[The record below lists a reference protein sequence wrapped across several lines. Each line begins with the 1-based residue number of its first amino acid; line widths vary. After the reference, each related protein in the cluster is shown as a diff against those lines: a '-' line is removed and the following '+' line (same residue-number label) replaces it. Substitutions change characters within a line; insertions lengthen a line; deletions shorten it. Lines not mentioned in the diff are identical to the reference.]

1 MTELRDKVAIVT
13 GGSRGIGASIALELA
28 KNGVKIV
35 VNYVTRKE
43 LAEKMVAE
51 INEFGGEAYDCSSG
65 CFK

>member
-51 INEFGGEAYDCSSG
+51 INEFGGEA
-65 CFK
+65 